1 MARAKLSLSIKNAM
15 GPPAEADPSPAADG
29 LAPSSE
35 ALQPAA
41 ASAADLRPRTLRG
54 RLFGRLADYA
64 RRYLTAS
71 VEHRLTHVLTVQ
83 DALQDRLEAMSA
95 QNERLEFMVHR
106 LMSLAEMT
114 HGTLTEIGSTVESSV
129 SSVGAAVAGVHTSV
143 AGVGAAV
150 LEADRSVKGLPGLMG
165 PRFDELDIKV
175 RPLIAFDETSYAVRL
190 RDGYAMIPRQEPIFA
205 VMVANASS
213 GGLEPGTRRV
223 LSALIQPGMGVAD
236 VGANVGLLTLSC
248 AVATGPSGKV
258 FAFEPEA
265 GPRAQLEKTLKLNGL
280 RWVEVF
286 DQAAGALTE
295 KRTFHISPVIGH
307 SSLYALPQEDG
318 DGRDVTVQV
327 SRLDD
332 IIGSDQ
338 RLDVVK
344 IDVEGAEL
352 DVLAGMDRL
361 LSENPDLAIVAEY
374 GPSHLARIGLTPK
387 SWFDAF
393 KKAGF
398 QAYAI
403 EEPTGVCRRVSPA
416 DLVDVVSIN
425 LAFVRPKGAAKTRL
439 PL

>member
-1 MARAKLSLSIKNAM
+1 
-15 GPPAEADPSPAADG
+15 
-29 LAPSSE
+29 
-35 ALQPAA
+35 
-41 ASAADLRPRTLRG
+41 
-54 RLFGRLADYA
+54 
-64 RRYLTAS
+64 
-71 VEHRLTHVLTVQ
+71 
-83 DALQDRLEAMSA
+83 
-95 QNERLEFMVHR
+95 MVHR
-106 LMSLAEMT
+106 LMSLAET
-114 HGTLTEIGSTVESSV
+114 TQGALIEVGSTVQ
-129 SSVGAAVAGVHTSV
+129 TSMT
-143 AGVGAAV
+143 GVGAAV
-150 LEADRSVKGLPGLMG
+150 SELDRGVKGLPGLMG

-190 RDGYAMIPRQEPIFA
+190 RDGYAMVPRQEPIFA

-223 LSALIQPGMGVAD
+223 LTALIQPGMGVAD

-295 KRTFHISPVIGH
+295 ERTFHISPVIGH

-318 DGRDVTVQV
+318 AGRDVTVQV

-332 IIGSDQ
+332 IIGPDQ

-361 LSENPDLAIVAEY
+361 LRENPDLAIVAEY

>member
-1 MARAKLSLSIKNAM
+1 MARAQISLSIKNAVSASAES
-15 GPPAEADPSPAADG
+15 GPPSHASDQPPTERLEAAVA
-29 LAPSSE
+29 SS
-35 ALQPAA
+35 AN
-41 ASAADLRPRTLRG
+41 LRPLTLRG

-83 DALQDRLEAMSA
+83 GALQDRLEAMSA

-106 LMSLAEMT
+106 LTSLAEAT
-114 HGTLTEIGSTVESSV
+114 QGALGNALVSVDASVASV
-129 SSVGAAVAGVHTSV
+129 SREVSN
-143 AGVGAAV
+143 
-150 LEADRSVKGLPGLMG
+150 LPGLMG

-223 LSALIQPGMGVAD
+223 LNALIQPGMGVAD

-295 KRTFHISPVIGH
+295 ERMFHISPVIGH

-332 IIGSDQ
+332 IIGPDQ

-352 DVLAGMDRL
+352 DVLSGMDRL

>member
-1 MARAKLSLSIKNAM
+1 MA
-15 GPPAEADPSPAADG
+15 
-29 LAPSSE
+29 SS
-35 ALQPAA
+35 AN
-41 ASAADLRPRTLRG
+41 LRPLTLRG

-83 DALQDRLEAMSA
+83 GALQDRLEAMSA

-106 LMSLAEMT
+106 LTSLAEAT
-114 HGTLTEIGSTVESSV
+114 QGALGNALVSVDASVASV
-129 SSVGAAVAGVHTSV
+129 SREVSN
-143 AGVGAAV
+143 
-150 LEADRSVKGLPGLMG
+150 LPGLMG

-223 LSALIQPGMGVAD
+223 LNALIQPGMGVAD

-295 KRTFHISPVIGH
+295 ERMFHISPVIGH

-332 IIGSDQ
+332 IIGPDQ

-352 DVLAGMDRL
+352 DVLSGMDRL

>member
-1 MARAKLSLSIKNAM
+1 MS
-15 GPPAEADPSPAADG
+15 PAETAPSRAADR
-29 LAPSSE
+29 LAPSPE
-35 ALQPAA
+35 APQPAA
-41 ASAADLRPRTLRG
+41 ASTADLRPRTLRG

-71 VEHRLTHVLTVQ
+71 VEHRLTHLLTVQ
-83 DALQDRLEAMSA
+83 GALQDRLEAMSA

-106 LMSLAEMT
+106 LMSLAET
-114 HGTLTEIGSTVESSV
+114 TQGALIEVGSTVQ
-129 SSVGAAVAGVHTSV
+129 TSMT
-143 AGVGAAV
+143 GVGAAV
-150 LEADRSVKGLPGLMG
+150 SELDRGVKGLPGLMG

-190 RDGYAMIPRQEPIFA
+190 RDGYAMVPRQEPIFA

-223 LSALIQPGMGVAD
+223 LTALIQPGMGVAD

-295 KRTFHISPVIGH
+295 ERTFHISPVIGH

-318 DGRDVTVQV
+318 AGRDVTVQV

-332 IIGSDQ
+332 IIGPDQ

-361 LSENPDLAIVAEY
+361 LRENPDLAIVAEY

>member
-15 GPPAEADPSPAADG
+15 GPPAEAASSPAAER
-29 LAPSSE
+29 LTPSSE

-95 QNERLEFMVHR
+95 QNERLEVMVHR
-106 LMSLAEMT
+106 LMSLAETT
-114 HGTLTEIGSTVESSV
+114 HGALTEVGST
-129 SSVGAAVAGVHTSV
+129 VGAAVAGVQASV

-190 RDGYAMIPRQEPIFA
+190 RDGYAMVPRQEPIFA

-295 KRTFHISPVIGH
+295 ERTFHISPVIGH

-332 IIGSDQ
+332 IIGPDQ

>member
-15 GPPAEADPSPAADG
+15 VPPAEADPSPAADR

-35 ALQPAA
+35 TLQPAA
-41 ASAADLRPRTLRG
+41 ASAAVLRPRTLRG

-71 VEHRLTHVLTVQ
+71 VEHRLTRVLTVQ

-106 LMSLAEMT
+106 LMSLAETT
-114 HGTLTEIGSTVESSV
+114 HGTLTEIGSTVESSI
-129 SSVGAAVAGVHTSV
+129 SS
-143 AGVGAAV
+143 VGAAV
-150 LEADRSVKGLPGLMG
+150 LEADRSIKGLPGLMG

-175 RPLIAFDETSYAVRL
+175 RPLIAFDESSYAVRL
-190 RDGYAMIPRQEPIFA
+190 RDGYAMVPRQEPIFA

-223 LSALIQPGMGVAD
+223 LNALIQPGMGVAD

-265 GPRAQLEKTLKLNGL
+265 GPRVQLEKTLKLNGL

-286 DQAAGALTE
+286 DQAVGALTE
-295 KRTFHISPVIGH
+295 ARTFHISPVIGH

-318 DGRDVTVQV
+318 AGRDITVQV
-327 SRLDD
+327 TRLDD
-332 IIGSDQ
+332 IIGPDQ

-361 LSENPDLAIVAEY
+361 LSENSDLAIVAEY
-374 GPSHLARIGLTPK
+374 GPSHLARIGLTPN